1 MKILLVRPKPHKE
14 TIGLKHVMVC
24 EPLEL
29 EYLVSNIPED
39 IRVNCDVEIV
49 DMILEKRSFR
59 TIIEEKRPRLVLFTG
74 YITHVG
80 TIEHMAGLVRHVVPS
95 AITGVGGVH
104 AEVVAEDYSSPDLD
118 LVFGRNGVKAFAN
131 ALRGILEG
139 KDLDEIKEEIKS
151 ISREELDFNLRPP
164 DRGSVDRYRSSYYYM
179 FHNPCALIKTS
190 YGCPYTCSF
199 CFCREITGGKY
210 HSRSMDDV
218 MDELMEIPEEEVYI
232 VDDDFL
238 FDREKLLDFERL
250 LKERKIN
257 KRYLVYGR
265 ADFIAQ
271 NRDLM
276 ERLRDV
282 GLQAVIVG
290 IESIREKDLSGYN
303 KKTTRVMNEE
313 AIQILREL
321 GIELY
326 ATMIIPLDFSKE
338 DFRELTGWLKQMKV
352 TFVNLQPLTPLPG
365 TAIFHE
371 YRDRLLYDTSDHHV
385 FDMAHVVLRPERM
398 SVRMFYVRLLLSYY
412 RVVIRP
418 VNILRLVRRYGLW
431 ANLRMLKGSQ
441 MVCLQYMKKIM
452 RGY

>member
-1 MKILLVRPKPHKE
+1 MRILLVRPKPHGE

-39 IRVNCDVEIV
+39 IKVNCDVEIV
-49 DMILEKRSFR
+49 DMILEKRSF
-59 TIIEEKRPRLVLFTG
+59 TSIIQEKSPHMVLFTG

-80 TIEHMAGLVRHVVPS
+80 TIERMAGLVRHVLPN

-104 AEVVAEDYSSPDLD
+104 AEVVAEDYSSSDLD
-118 LVFGRNGVKAFAN
+118 LVFGRNGVKAFAG
-131 ALRGILEG
+131 ALREILEG
-139 KDLDEIKEEIKS
+139 KGLNEIRQEIES
-151 ISREELDFNLRPP
+151 ISREELDFNLKPP

-218 MDELMEIPEEEVYI
+218 MDELEEIPEEEVYI

-238 FDREKLLDFERL
+238 FGRDKLLSFARL
-250 LKERKIN
+250 LRERKIN

-271 NRDLM
+271 NRDVI
-276 ERLRDV
+276 ESLRDV

-303 KKTTRVMNEE
+303 KKTTRAMNEE

-338 DFRELTGWLKQMKV
+338 DFRELTGWLRQMKV

-365 TAIFHE
+365 TDIFDE
-371 YRDRLLYDTSDHHV
+371 YKDKLLYDTWDHHV

-398 SVRMFYVRLLLSYY
+398 SVRRFYFHLLLSYY
-412 RVVIRP
+412 RVVTRP
-418 VNILRLVRRYGLW
+418 VNILRLVRKYGFL
-431 ANLRMLKGSQ
+431 ANLKMLRGSQ
-441 MVCLQYMKKIM
+441 LVGLQYMKKIV

>member
-39 IRVNCDVEIV
+39 IKGRCDVEIV

-59 TIIEEKRPRLVLFTG
+59 SIIQEKRPHMVLFTG

-80 TIEHMAGLVRHVVPS
+80 TISDMAEKVKSILPA

-118 LVFGRNGVKAFAN
+118 LVFGRNGVKAFAG

-139 KDLDEIKEEIKS
+139 KDLDEIREEIKS

-164 DRGSVDRYRSSYYYM
+164 DRSSVDRYRSSYYYM

-190 YGCPYTCSF
+190 YGCPYTCRF

-303 KKTTRVMNEE
+303 KKTTRAMNEE

-371 YRDRLLYDTSDHHV
+371 YRDRLLYDTWDHHV

-441 MVCLQYMKKIM
+441 MVGLQYMKKIV